1 MVVSLDLNELMRFYV
16 EKYGERNISS
26 EKELADFLQAFL
38 ASDAQIYLVD
48 LQRQVVNHQRQVEEK
63 DAQIERLRMILRN
76 REERIK
82 ELKSESELNAS
93 GFASTYS
100 NYTYDDPDHGR
111 D

>member
-48 LQRQVVNHQRQVEEK
+48 LQRQVKEK
-63 DAQIERLRMILRN
+63 DVQIERLRKILDN
-76 REERIK
+76 QQKRIE
-82 ELKSESELNAS
+82 ELKSESELNTS
-93 GFASTYS
+93 GFASTHS

>member
-1 MVVSLDLNELMRFYV
+1 MVVSIDFNELMRFYV
-16 EKYGERNISS
+16 EKYGKRNISS

-48 LQRQVVNHQRQVEEK
+48 LQRQVKEK
-63 DAQIERLRMILRN
+63 DVQIERLRKILCN
-76 REERIK
+76 QQKRIE

-93 GFASTYS
+93 RFASVYSEHTYA
-100 NYTYDDPDHGR
+100 DPDHGH